1 MTLAAPTMVL
11 PTRASIL
18 TSPSLVLGWPNLPAV
33 KNETL
38 VPFTGSV
45 SVSVGANAP
54 VVPLRNPTEPPF
66 AADVLESLTDAF
78 GPAAPAGLVTRIR
91 HGDGAHETNCALGF
105 VLLLICSSTFIIMPS
120 NGWRRAR
127 RHSPTAGAGI
137 RSELAFPR
145 LRTGANIRVFSVAA

>member
-1 MTLAAPTMVL
+1 MRTMTLAAPTMVL

-120 NGWRRAR
+120 NAGDELGGILRQRAPA
-127 RHSPTAGAGI
+127 S
-137 RSELAFPR
+137 
-145 LRTGANIRVFSVAA
+145 GAN